1 LPVRLA
7 GNGYDSTETT
17 LLLFEPSDVVNTGD
31 AGGELTA
38 EVEQLT

>member
-1 LPVRLA
+1 MEPVNLDVMLPRFA
-7 GNGYDSTETT
+7 
-17 LLLFEPSDVVNTGD
+17 EPGDVVNTGD